1 MSILSFCFCLD
12 GSVQGFYSVWC
23 SVSLSLRIVSFLLQQ
38 KFEDWAC
45 LMLSKFFCS
54 LENGQ
59 GEEGNADA
67 EVPRLP
73 WSTLFWKSIK
83 YIIWHFTPFGWEVGT
98 SIPMVE
104 HVDFSQLF
112 QVLVWSKRFYFS
124 GSLSALWFTF
134 LIYLLSTTSVSIS
147 PQPELE
153 ERHYSHNFFLCIW
166 EVYWEF
172 LGLLPCVVLFLFP
185 PCKPL

>member
-1 MSILSFCFCLD
+1 MSILSFYFCLD

-54 LENGQ
+54 LENCQ
-59 GEEGNADA
+59 GEEGNSDA

-104 HVDFSQLF
+104 YVDFSQLF
-112 QVLVWSKRFYFS
+112 QVLVWSERFYFS
-124 GSLSALWFTF
+124 GSFSALWFTF

-147 PQPELE
+147 LQPELE
-153 ERHYSHNFFLCIW
+153 ERHYSHNFFLYIW

-172 LGLLPCVVLFLFP
+172 LGILPCVVLFLFP